1 MTKKKKKETLE
12 DLIPDAALRERMVE
26 HLYSRKPLLSEGSV
40 FSELLQS
47 MVNKMLEGEVED
59 FLEEQRAS
67 GEQNKRNGYTSKQVT
82 SSAGPLSIRTPRDR
96 NADFEPELIGKRQH
110 ELSSGVDE
118 QIIALYAQG
127 NSVEDVRR
135 LLAKL
140 YGLQISAGKISAIT
154 DQALP
159 EIQSWRTRRLRS
171 LYAVVYLD
179 AVHFKVRH
187 EGQYSSRAFYTVYG
201 IDAEGQ
207 RDLLGLYVN
216 ESEGAYRW
224 GLVLEDLK
232 DRGVEDVLIF
242 CTDDLSGFSEA
253 ISEVYPLSVNQKCIV
268 HKVRS
273 STRFVD
279 DKDSKALRKDLRTVY
294 TAPSHEAA
302 RTAMDAFTIT
312 WGGKYGQLV
321 EIWERDWD
329 ELMAFMDYPKELR
342 RMIYTTNPVE
352 ALHRIIRKLI
362 KGKAAW
368 ASDTAL
374 IKQIYRCLMHNEKS
388 WKRSAFGWKAIQRD
402 LTQKYGQRFSRH
414 LVEKCGAMQ
423 PPDLTLKSLTPDTL

>member
-1 MTKKKKKETLE
+1 MTNKKKKETLA
-12 DLIPDAALRERMVE
+12 DLIPNGELRDRMVS
-26 HLYSRKPLLSEGSV
+26 HLYSKEPLLSEGSV
-40 FSELLQS
+40 FSELLQG
-47 MVNKMLEGEVED
+47 MVNKMLEGEVEE
-59 FLEEQRAS
+59 FLEQERVS
-67 GEQNKRNGYTSKQVT
+67 GQANKRNGYTGKRLL

-96 NADFEPELIGKRQH
+96 KGDFEPSLVEKGQR

-140 YGLQISAGKISAIT
+140 YGISISAGKISAIT
-154 DQALP
+154 DQVLP
-159 EIQSWRTRRLRS
+159 QIQSWRTRRLRS
-171 LYAVVYLD
+171 MYAIIYLD

-187 EGQYSSRAFYTVYG
+187 EGRYSSRAFYTVYG

-207 RDLLGLYVN
+207 RDLLGLYIN
-216 ESEGAYRW
+216 QSEGASRW
-224 GLVLEDLK
+224 GLVLEDLQE
-232 DRGVEDVLIF
+232 RGVEDVLVF

-253 ISEVYPLSVNQKCIV
+253 ISEVYPLSVIQKCIV

-279 DKDSKALRKDLRTVY
+279 DKDSKAVRRDLRTVY
-294 TAPSHEAA
+294 TAKSREGA
-302 RTAMDAFTIT
+302 RSAMKAFTVT
-312 WGGKYGQLV
+312 WGSKYNRLV
-321 EIWERDWD
+321 ESWETDWE
-329 ELMAFMDYPKELR
+329 ELMAFLDYPKELR

-368 ASDTAL
+368 VSDTAL
-374 IKQIYRCLMHNEKS
+374 IKQIYLSLMHNEKS
-388 WKRSAFGWKAIQRD
+388 WKKNAYGWKAIQRD
-402 LTQKYGQRFSRH
+402 LIQMYGERFSRH
-414 LVEKCGAMQ
+414 LVEK
-423 PPDLTLKSLTPDTL
+423 

>member
-1 MTKKKKKETLE
+1 MTKRKNKETLE
-12 DLIPDAALRERMVE
+12 DLIPDADLRDRMVE
-26 HLYSRKPLLSEGSV
+26 HLYSKKPLLSEGSV
-40 FSELLQS
+40 FTELLQS
-47 MVNKMLEGEVED
+47 MVNKMLEGEVDD
-59 FLEEQRAS
+59 FLDTQRAS
-67 GEQNKRNGYTSKQVT
+67 GGQNKRNGYTSKRVT
-82 SSAGPLSIRTPRDR
+82 SSVGSLAIRTPRDR

-110 ELSSGVDE
+110 ELSSGIDE

-135 LLAKL
+135 LVAKL

-154 DQALP
+154 DQILP
-159 EIQSWRTRRLRS
+159 EIQVWRTRRLRS
-171 LYAVVYLD
+171 LYAVIYLD
-179 AVHFKVRH
+179 AVHFKVRQ
-187 EGQYSSRAFYTVYG
+187 EGQYFSRAFYTVYG

-207 RDLLGLYVN
+207 RDLLGLYIN

-232 DRGVEDVLIF
+232 ERGVEDVLIF

-253 ISEVYPLSVNQKCIV
+253 ISEVYPLSVIQKCIV

-273 STRFVD
+273 STRFID
-279 DKDSKALRKDLRTVY
+279 SKDSKALRKELRTVY
-294 TAPSHEAA
+294 TAPTREAA
-302 RTAMDAFTIT
+302 RTAMDAFSVS
-312 WGGKYGQLV
+312 WGSKYGQLV
-321 EIWERDWD
+321 ESWERDWD

-368 ASDTAL
+368 VSDTAL
-374 IKQIYRCLMHNEKS
+374 IKQIYLSLMHNKKS
-388 WKRSAFGWKAIQRD
+388 WKRSAFGWNAIQRD
-402 LTQKYGQRFSRH
+402 LTQKYGKRFSRH
-414 LVEKCGAMQ
+414 LIEK
-423 PPDLTLKSLTPDTL
+423 